1 MLRTRVVSGVSI
13 VAALLLLLY
22 VDQWLAPWFPLWF
35 ALCALAMGAAARE
48 LIALLEGS
56 PLRPSGPVV
65 AGGLLA
71 ILAADW
77 LPHLADVCRTA
88 EPISGIVHGPDAAI
102 AVLAWPFLSFTA
114 VVMATFVAESLRF
127 EVPGRSVA
135 AVAGTVLIIA
145 YVGLLGSFLVQMRW
159 LEGCRHG
166 LVPMAFLIATAK
178 GADVGAYTVGR
189 LAGRRK
195 LWPAISPNKTVEGAL
210 GGLAFALAAAL
221 MVEWVAVERVGVVT
235 ALGWGGAALFGLVIG
250 VVAQV
255 GDLMESMIKRDCG
268 RKDASAAVPGFGGVL
283 DVLDSLLF
291 AAPVAYGLWAL
302 MGP

>member
-1 MLRTRVVSGVSI
+1 MLRTRVVSAVLI
-13 VAALLLLLY
+13 VAALVLLLY

-48 LIALLEGS
+48 LIALLDGS
-56 PLRPSGPVV
+56 PLRPSGAVA

-77 LPHLADVCRTA
+77 LPHVTRICQTA

-127 EVPGRSVA
+127 EAPGRSVA
-135 AVAGTVLIIA
+135 AVAGTVLVVA

-166 LVPMAFLIATAK
+166 LVPLAFLIATAK

-195 LWPAISPNKTVEGAL
+195 LWPAISPNKTVEGAA

-221 MVEWVAVERVGVVT
+221 LVEWVAVNRIGVT
-235 ALGWGGAALFGLVIG
+235 ALGWAGAALFGLVIG

-291 AAPVAYGLWAL
+291 AAPVAYGLWAW

>member
-1 MLRTRVVSGVSI
+1 MLRTRVVSGVLI
-13 VAALLLLLY
+13 VAALVLILFI
-22 VDQWLAPWFPLWF
+22 DQSLAPWFPLWF
-35 ALCALAMGAAARE
+35 ALCALAMTAAARE
-48 LIALLEGS
+48 LIALMEGS
-56 PLRPSGPVV
+56 PLRPSAPV
-65 AGGLLA
+65 AIGGLTA

-77 LPHLADVCRTA
+77 LPHVAQLCRTA

-127 EVPGRSVA
+127 EAPGRSVA
-135 AVAGTVLIIA
+135 AVAGTVLVVA

-159 LEGCRHG
+159 LEGCKHG
-166 LVPMAFLIATAK
+166 LIPLAFLIATAK

-195 LWPAISPNKTVEGAL
+195 LWPALSPNKTVEGAA
-210 GGLAFALAAAL
+210 GGLAFALTASL
-221 MVEWVAVERVGVVT
+221 VVEWVAAERVGVT
-235 ALGWGGAALFGLVIG
+235 ALGWAGAALFGLMIG
-250 VVAQV
+250 VAAQV

-291 AAPVAYGLWAL
+291 AAPVAYGLWAWL
-302 MGP
+302 GP